1 MELIVA
7 VMLFLVS
14 GTHHAPPIQEGA
26 VKYDKLFTSK
36 QKECLLKNLWHEA
49 RGETPSG
56 ILWVSQTTL
65 NRVKDHKFPRNLC
78 GVVYQKG
85 AFSWN
90 LTPLKDRRINPI
102 NNLEFKAY
110 EKIKL
115 IIQVTEVLYLL
126 DIDITQGSLYYH
138 TKGAQVYWAAHKQKI
153 NIVGNHIFYKD
164 VK

>member
-7 VMLFLVS
+7 AMLFLVS
-14 GTHHAPPIQEGA
+14 GTHHAPPIQDGA
-26 VKYDKLFTSK
+26 LKYGDLFTK
-36 QKECLLKNLWHEA
+36 KHKECLLKNLWHEA
-49 RGETPSG
+49 RGETSSS
-56 ILWVSQTTL
+56 ILWVAQTTL
-65 NRVKDHKFPRNLC
+65 NRVKDTKFPRNLC

-90 LTPLKDRRINPI
+90 STKLKYKKVKPT
-102 NNLEFKAY
+102 NNLEFRAY
-110 EKIKL
+110 EKIKV

-138 TKGAQVYWAAHKQKI
+138 TTGVQVYWAAHKQKI
-153 NIVGNHIFYKD
+153 NTVGNHIFYRD